1 MPDGHL
7 RRAADTNNVGF
18 FAFLWHCPGQQ
29 AVLLS
34 LSNAVYQVSSFL
46 PIVLQQLMRRARLSL
61 EAALAP
67 FEAVPHWGKLSLFT
81 ALRLCAL
88 YGDRLRRWAAVARR
102 VDPSGKFRNE
112 MLDRLVA
119 AAAESKL

>member
-46 PIVLQQLMRRARLSL
+46 PIVLQQLMRRARLQTRAVTSL
-61 EAALAP
+61 IASLRTCSAP
-67 FEAVPHWGKLSLFT
+67 I
-81 ALRLCAL
+81 RLV
-88 YGDRLRRWAAVARR
+88 DAAVC
-102 VDPSGKFRNE
+102 VKPLPE
-112 MLDRLVA
+112 T
-119 AAAESKL
+119 